1 MYKRL
6 TAVIFFFTA
15 MCITVTIE
23 VLINSINEWNLEVVE
38 KSLQQG
44 NWDYSAGQ
52 KIGYPVYLAWTGVA
66 IYIFAMIAFAN
77 GSHKQK
83 GSRAATTEFEIE
95 DRPVHVGRY

>member
-1 MYKRL
+1 MVSEFSKFPKKKLHLVEQMLNKYL
-6 TAVIFFFTA
+6 VEQIFFAYFLN
-15 MCITVTIE
+15 IFRTV
-23 VLINSINEWNLEVVE
+23 
-38 KSLQQG
+38 
-44 NWDYSAGQ
+44 
-52 KIGYPVYLAWTGVA
+52 VA